1 MPRNCFRF
9 GVVADENTGPGS
21 GTDDEFDR
29 QLRALTE
36 GSAGKAQFKEL
47 SAAQRAKAGA
57 KQARQAGKEAARKAA
72 QAKRAARRQRPP
84 GTRDNGGGGRA
95 AGGGGGGGGGSVGR
109 RGLVTGWLVLA
120 VILAVS
126 GGLAW
131 MRIAHP
137 FAGGADDTK
146 VVTNGPVPSATTLS
160 ASSRPSPV
168 VSAAPTASPT
178 VLSGP
183 PADPFASSPADQWA
197 DGPAG
202 IVIPA
207 AHPVGSYTATQV
219 AGAYQATRKLLIA
232 ANLDENTLL
241 GGAPTAFADLLTK
254 QQRTFFVANLDKIG
268 LDKNGDPRSTRLW
281 VTSFAPGTARLIGSV
296 IKVRGTMS
304 ARAATVHGS
313 KALDVDVNYRF
324 VYPVEPPGAPA
335 DWMRVITE
343 VTGFVQFDDWTSP
356 GQLQPWN
363 QLTTAEDGS
372 RCDVNDG
379 FVHPQYPQS
388 PPDKVRP
395 SGKPVDPYSMA
406 SPPQAPGCRSATRT

>member
-1 MPRNCFRF
+1 MFRPRICFRF
-9 GVVADENTGPGS
+9 GIVADESTGPGS

-57 KQARQAGKEAARKAA
+57 KQARQAGKLAARKAA
-72 QAKRAARRQRPP
+72 EAKRAARRQRPP
-84 GTRDNGGGGRA
+84 VSGGGATGGGGR
-95 AGGGGGGGGGSVGR
+95 GGSVGR

-131 MRIAHP
+131 IRIAHP
-137 FAGGADDTK
+137 FAGGPDDTK
-146 VVTNGPVPSATTLS
+146 VVVNGAVPTVKTPS
-160 ASSRPSPV
+160 ASSPQSPV
-168 VSAAPTASPT
+168 ASASPATSPMSPT

-183 PADPFASSPADQWA
+183 PADPFATVPADQWA
-197 DGPAG
+197 DGAAG
-202 IVIPA
+202 IVSPA
-207 AHPVGSYTATQV
+207 AHPVGSYTAAQV
-219 AGAYQATRKLLIA
+219 AVAYQTTRELLIA

-241 GGAPTAFADLLTK
+241 GGAPTEFADLLTK
-254 QQRTFFVANLDKIG
+254 QQRTFFVANLDKMG
-268 LDKNGDPRSTRLW
+268 LDKNGDARSTRLW
-281 VTSFAPGTARLIGSV
+281 VTSFAPGTTRLIGSV

-304 ARAATVHGS
+304 ARAATVHGN
-313 KALDVDVNYRF
+313 KALDIDVNYRF

-356 GQLQPWN
+356 GRLEPWT

-388 PPDKVRP
+388 PADKVRP
-395 SGKPVDPYSMA
+395 SGQPVDPYSTA

>member
-1 MPRNCFRF
+1 
-9 GVVADENTGPGS
+9 VADENTGPGS

-57 KQARQAGKEAARKAA
+57 KQARKARKQAARKAA
-72 QAKRAARRQRPP
+72 EANRAARRQRPP
-84 GTRDNGGGGRA
+84 GSGDGGSGRD
-95 AGGGGGGGGGSVGR
+95 GGGGGGGRGGSIGR

-126 GGLAW
+126 GGVAW

-137 FAGGADDTK
+137 FAGGPDDTK
-146 VVTNGPVPSATTLS
+146 VAVNGAVPSAKTPS
-160 ASSRPSPV
+160 ASSRPSQV
-168 VSAAPTASPT
+168 ASAAPPPSP
-178 VLSGP
+178 SGP
-183 PADPFASSPADQWA
+183 PADPFAVVPADSWA
-197 DGPAG
+197 DGVAG
-202 IVIPA
+202 IVSPA
-207 AHPVGSYTATQV
+207 AHPVGSYTAAQV
-219 AGAYQATRKLLIA
+219 AVAYQTTRELLIA

-241 GGAPTAFADLLTK
+241 GSAPTAFADLLTK
-254 QQRTFFVANLDKIG
+254 QQRTFFIANLDKIG
-268 LDKNGDPRSTRLW
+268 LDNNGDARSTRGW
-281 VTSFAPGTARLIGSV
+281 VTSFAPGTTRLIGSV

-304 ARAATVHGS
+304 ARAAIVHGN

-356 GQLQPWN
+356 GRLEPWT
-363 QLTTAEDGS
+363 QLTNAEDGS

-379 FVHPQYPQS
+379 FVHPEYPQS
-388 PPDKVRP
+388 PADKVRP
-395 SGKPVDPYSMA
+395 SGQPVDPYSTA
-406 SPPQAPGCRSATRT
+406 SPPQAPGCRAATRT